1 MFKIQWRTKSMASG
15 FVRTGDHSG
24 FLQIINS
31 FGISGDKF

>member
-1 MFKIQWRTKSMASG
+1 MASG

-31 FGISGDKF
+31 FGISGDKFWLVDL